1 MMTVSEK
8 LRAIAEMVE
17 ENENSFDYY
26 SKQSTDENNRESM
39 REYYAYKAELYK
51 AQKDALLSKVSKL

>member
-1 MMTVSEK
+1 MMTVPDK

-17 ENENSFDYY
+17 ENETSYDYY
-26 SKQSTDENNRESM
+26 SRQANDEENDERN

-51 AQKDALLSKVSKL
+51 VQKDALLSKVSKL